1 MLTAERERTAQLPER
16 TRVYCRLSTHVKAK
30 LYDYYYCLYM
40 LRRLRQEGLSVAC
53 VQMPPPPLRK
63 NWGEIFLGE
72 GASAHRLPRV
82 SEDKINHLF
91 HSCYATNE

>member
-30 LYDYYYCLYM
+30 LYDHYYCLYM

-53 VQMPPPPLRK
+53 LQMPPSPLRK
-63 NWGEIFLGE
+63 NWGEIFFRG
-72 GASAHRLPRV
+72 GGV
-82 SEDKINHLF
+82 
-91 HSCYATNE
+91 CTQAT

>member
-40 LRRLRQEGLSVAC
+40 LRRLRQERLSVAC
-53 VQMPPPPLRK
+53 VQMPPPPSTQK
-63 NWGEIFLGE
+63 KLGRDFFR
-72 GASAHRLPRV
+72 GGGV
-82 SEDKINHLF
+82 
-91 HSCYATNE
+91 CTQAT

>member
-30 LYDYYYCLYM
+30 LYDHYYCLYM
-40 LRRLRQEGLSVAC
+40 LRRLRQEGLSVTC
-53 VQMPPPPLRK
+53 LQMPPLHSEK
-63 NWGEIFLGE
+63 IGERSFLGE

-91 HSCYATNE
+91 HSCYATN

>member
-30 LYDYYYCLYM
+30 LYDYYYCLYK

-53 VQMPPPPLRK
+53 VQMPPSTQKKLGK
-63 NWGEIFLGE
+63 DFLGE

-91 HSCYATNE
+91 HSCYATN